1 MCRYKDYEQ
10 IKRIAEKYYQDS
22 NMCSVVALTAATG
35 CSYGK
40 AFNIY
45 KKLGRKTRCGTYRD
59 QQLKALE
66 KLGYSLKGVPK
77 YCKTLGKA
85 EESLPSKGT
94 YWLYT
99 RGHVACVV
107 DGKLYDW
114 SKGRR
119 HRVIEI
125 YKVETA

>member
-1 MCRYKDYEQ
+1 MCRYQNYEQ
-10 IKRIAEKYYQDS
+10 ILNIAKTYYQDS
-22 NMCSVVALTAATG
+22 GMCSVVALTAATG

-40 AFNIY
+40 AFNIF
-45 KKLGRKTRCGTYRD
+45 KRLGRKKRCGTYIH
-59 QQLKALE
+59 QQREALTT
-66 KLGYSLKGVPK
+66 LGYSLREAPK

-85 EESLPSKGT
+85 EESLPRKGT

-99 RGHVACVV
+99 SRHVACVA

-114 SKGRR
+114 SHGRR
-119 HRVIEI
+119 HRITHI

>member
-1 MCRYKDYEQ
+1 MCRYQNYEQ
-10 IKRIAEKYYQDS
+10 ILNIAKTYYQDS
-22 NMCSVVALTAATG
+22 GMCSVVALTAATG

-40 AFNIY
+40 AFNIF
-45 KKLGRKTRCGTYRD
+45 KKLGRKKRCGTYIH
-59 QQLKALE
+59 QQREALTT
-66 KLGYSLKGVPK
+66 LGYSLREAPK

-85 EESLPSKGT
+85 EESLPRKGT

-99 RGHVACVV
+99 SRHVACVV

-114 SKGRR
+114 SHGRR
-119 HRVIEI
+119 HRITHI